1 MRILLLSAYD
11 AHSHRRWREGLV
23 AAFPAWD
30 WSVLTL
36 PPRHFSWRIR
46 GNSLSWAFTERARL
60 ERPYDLLIATSM
72 ADLATLKGL
81 VPGLAG
87 VPTLVYCHEN
97 QFAYPAGREPYL
109 RLEPLMVTLYTT
121 LAADRVVFNSA
132 YNRDSLLAGVQALLD
147 RMPDAVPPG
156 IVERIRARSHI
167 LPVPLEAH
175 WFSRQLPGPEA
186 GAPFTIVWN
195 HRWEYDKA
203 PERLFQ
209 ALRQLRAA
217 DVEFR
222 VHVIGQ
228 QFREVPPVFAE
239 MQRELAGCIG
249 EWGRVLDATDYR
261 ALLRQSH
268 VVLSTALHEFQ
279 GLAVLEAVASG
290 CIPLVPDR
298 LAYPEWL
305 GAEYRYPSLPADPVR
320 ESGDI
325 ARRLILLAKQHKQ
338 GVLPPAPDV
347 SGLSWSRLGPDYAA
361 EIGHLLQ

>member
-1 MRILLLSAYD
+1 MHVLLLSAYD

-23 AAFPAWD
+23 AAFPDWD

-36 PPRHFSWRIR
+36 PPRHFNWRIR
-46 GNSLSWAFTERARL
+46 GNSLSWAFTEQARL
-60 ERPYDLLIATSM
+60 ARPCDLLIATSM
-72 ADLATLKGL
+72 TDLATLKGL

-97 QFAYPAGREPYL
+97 QFAYPVGREETL
-109 RLEPLMVTLYTT
+109 RLEPRMVNLYTT

-132 YNRDSLLAGVQALLD
+132 CNRDSFLAGVQALLD

-156 IVERIRARSHI
+156 IAGRIGARSRI

-175 WFSRQLPGPEA
+175 WFSGVRSGA
-186 GAPFTIVWN
+186 GDDAPFTIVWN

-203 PERLFQ
+203 PERLYQ
-209 ALRQLRAA
+209 ALLQLRAA
-217 DVEFR
+217 GIEFR

-228 QFREVPPVFAE
+228 QFREQPPVFAE
-239 MQRELAGCIG
+239 MQQALAGCIG
-249 EWGRVLDATDYR
+249 EWGMVGDAVYYR

-305 GAEYRYPSLPADPVR
+305 APEYRYPSSPADPEW

-325 ARRLILLAKQHKQ
+325 ARRLMLLAEQHKQ

-347 SGLSWSRLGPDYAA
+347 SGLSWSHLGPDYAA